1 MPVKPLNIL
10 IVDDHPVVRKG
21 LRALVESRRGWQ
33 VCGEAANGRDAIAR
47 ARAQR
52 PDVAIVDIGMPG
64 LGGIEATRR
73 IRKVSPETEVLIL
86 SAHGSET
93 LARELVEAGARGYL
107 LKDDA
112 DNSLLDA
119 IEALRKHSAY
129 YSPKIAAWVARDARR
144 ARAKA
149 PREMLTP
156 RQRETI
162 QLLAEGK
169 SNKEVASTLGISIKT
184 VEAHRANIMLKLNLH
199 SVAELV
205 HYAIRNDIVHTLR

>member
-1 MPVKPLNIL
+1 MPVNTLNVL

-21 LRALVESRRGWQ
+21 LRALVESRRGWR
-33 VCGEAANGRDAIAR
+33 VCAEAANGREAIAR

-64 LGGIEATRR
+64 LGGIEATRQ
-73 IRKVSPETEVLIL
+73 IRKVSPGTEVLIL
-86 SAHGSET
+86 SAHGSEK
-93 LARELVEAGARGYL
+93 LARELLDAGARGYL

-112 DNSLLDA
+112 DDSLLDA
-119 IEALRKHSAY
+119 IEALRRHASY
-129 YSPKIAAWVARDARR
+129 YSPRIAAWVARDERR

-149 PREMLTP
+149 PREALTP

-169 SNKEVASTLGISIKT
+169 SNKEVAATLGISIKT
-184 VEAHRANIMLKLNLH
+184 VEAHRANIMMKLNLH